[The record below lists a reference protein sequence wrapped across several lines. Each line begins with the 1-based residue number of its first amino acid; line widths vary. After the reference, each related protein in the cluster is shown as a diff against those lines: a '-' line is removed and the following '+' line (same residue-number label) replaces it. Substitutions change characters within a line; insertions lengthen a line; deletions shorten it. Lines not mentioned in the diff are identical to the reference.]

1 MKTFVVIVRIVF
13 ADAPAALSDV
23 EPGGGECTLQRS
35 AEPGLVDTTMEGQVT
50 FTRIV
55 AISANQHAS
64 ISCCD
69 RWLLIA
75 HVRPPRGLRRLIP
88 ICQTVYRSWEVVN
101 FCFVTCAKQCSFK
114 ISRIKHSGTCFY
126 HYVFISNR
134 IKWLW
139 WSFFGFK
146 KVLQKKLNKGHRIIK
161 INTNLILFVLL
172 PNIWLPP

>member
-1 MKTFVVIVRIVF
+1 MANSIEIYLRHLET
-13 ADAPAALSDV
+13 SDENCGRNCTDRV
-23 EPGGGECTLQRS
+23 CWCTCSTEWRRTGWGECTLQRS

-69 RWLLIA
+69 CWLLIA

-114 ISRIKHSGTCFY
+114 ISRIKRSGTCFY
-126 HYVFISNR
+126 HYVFIS
-134 IKWLW
+134 KGSGSDEVFW
-139 WSFFGFK
+139 FQKGAVTK
-146 KVLQKKLNKGHRIIK
+146 KK
-161 INTNLILFVLL
+161 
-172 PNIWLPP
+172 

>member
-1 MKTFVVIVRIVF
+1 MANSIAIYLRHLET
-13 ADAPAALSDV
+13 SDENFGCTRNCTDRV
-23 EPGGGECTLQRS
+23 CWCTCSTEWRRTGWGECTLQRS

-69 RWLLIA
+69 CWLLIA
-75 HVRPPRGLRRLIP
+75 HVRPPRGLRHLIP

-101 FCFVTCAKQCSFK
+101 FCFVTCTKQRSFK

-139 WSFFGFK
+139 WRFWF
-146 KVLQKKLNKGHRIIK
+146 QKGAVTKIK
-161 INTNLILFVLL
+161 
-172 PNIWLPP
+172 